1 MFECLQLSNVW
12 VSAQLQLLSGNLSLQ
27 ISLGNKLLTYCGAWR
42 GPPKPSLARLA
53 IVPLAPIMA
62 LGASAGGD
70 AKPSAGGNGD
80 DEVAAFLVT
89 GVRPTEGARLA
100 GVC

>member
-1 MFECLQLSNVW
+1 M
-12 VSAQLQLLSGNLSLQ
+12 
-27 ISLGNKLLTYCGAWR
+27 LTYCGAWR